1 MKKLIAVG
9 ILSILTTSV
18 SFAATNYFYQPFDT
32 NYMMNQDIR
41 KVTSVKNYTM
51 NLDSNKI
58 KIPAGVEIKARL
70 QTISDESKLIYG
82 QNVTAIL
89 EEEFNYKDSLILPIG
104 TILEGNVIKKHEK
117 SSEIFMQPPGNRH
130 PGDFGAVLF
139 FAVYRAQAFH
149 LWALCLCQLAADQPS
164 CGPLDCHQ
172 TGQPLV

>member
-9 ILSILTTSV
+9 ILSILTTST

-51 NLDSNKI
+51 NLDSDKI

-117 SSEIFMQPPGNRH
+117 SSEILTIRFNQIKTLSNEIIPINGVLKSNISGNIVVELTQP
-130 PGDFGAVLF
+130 
-139 FAVYRAQAFH
+139 VYINKF
-149 LWALCLCQLAADQPS
+149 
-164 CGPLDCHQ
+164 
-172 TGQPLV
+172 

>member
-9 ILSILTTSV
+9 ILSILTTST

-51 NLDSNKI
+51 NLDSDKI

-117 SSEIFMQPPGNRH
+117 SSEILTIRFNQIKTLSNEIIPINGVLKSNISGNIVVELTQP
-130 PGDFGAVLF
+130 
-139 FAVYRAQAFH
+139 VYINK
-149 LWALCLCQLAADQPS
+149 L
-164 CGPLDCHQ
+164 
-172 TGQPLV
+172 

>member
-1 MKKLIAVG
+1 MKKLIAVE
-9 ILSILTTSV
+9 ILSMLTTSI
-18 SFAATNYFYQPFDT
+18 SSATTNYFYQPFDT
-32 NYMMNQDIR
+32 NYMMTQDIR

-70 QTISDESKLIYG
+70 QTISDESKLVYG

-117 SSEIFMQPPGNRH
+117 SSEILTIRFNQIKTLSNEIIPINGVLKSNISGNIVVELTQP
-130 PGDFGAVLF
+130 
-139 FAVYRAQAFH
+139 VYINKF
-149 LWALCLCQLAADQPS
+149 
-164 CGPLDCHQ
+164 
-172 TGQPLV
+172 

>member
-9 ILSILTTSV
+9 ILSMLTTST

-51 NLDSNKI
+51 NLDSDKI

-117 SSEIFMQPPGNRH
+117 SSEILTIRFNQIKTLSNEIIPINGVLKSNISGNIVVELTQP
-130 PGDFGAVLF
+130 
-139 FAVYRAQAFH
+139 VYINKF
-149 LWALCLCQLAADQPS
+149 
-164 CGPLDCHQ
+164 
-172 TGQPLV
+172 

>member
-9 ILSILTTSV
+9 ILSMLTTST

-51 NLDSNKI
+51 NLDSGKI

-117 SSEIFMQPPGNRH
+117 SSEILTIRFNQIKTLSNEIIPINGVLKSNISGNIVVELTQP
-130 PGDFGAVLF
+130 
-139 FAVYRAQAFH
+139 VYINKF
-149 LWALCLCQLAADQPS
+149 
-164 CGPLDCHQ
+164 
-172 TGQPLV
+172 

>member
-9 ILSILTTSV
+9 ILSMLTTST

-51 NLDSNKI
+51 NLDLDKI

-117 SSEIFMQPPGNRH
+117 SSEILTIRFNQIKTLSNEIIPINGVLKSNISGNIVVELTQP
-130 PGDFGAVLF
+130 
-139 FAVYRAQAFH
+139 VYINKF
-149 LWALCLCQLAADQPS
+149 
-164 CGPLDCHQ
+164 
-172 TGQPLV
+172 

>member
-1 MKKLIAVG
+1 MRKLIAVG
-9 ILSILTTSV
+9 ILSMLTTST

-51 NLDSNKI
+51 NLDSDKI

-117 SSEIFMQPPGNRH
+117 SSEILTIRFNQIKTLSNEIIPINGVLKSNISGNIVVELTQP
-130 PGDFGAVLF
+130 
-139 FAVYRAQAFH
+139 VYINKF
-149 LWALCLCQLAADQPS
+149 
-164 CGPLDCHQ
+164 
-172 TGQPLV
+172 

>member
-1 MKKLIAVG
+1 MRKLIAVG
-9 ILSILTTSV
+9 ILSMLTTST

-51 NLDSNKI
+51 NLDSDKI

-117 SSEIFMQPPGNRH
+117 SSEILTIRFNQIKTLSNEIIPINGVLKSNISGNIVVALTQP
-130 PGDFGAVLF
+130 
-139 FAVYRAQAFH
+139 VYINTF
-149 LWALCLCQLAADQPS
+149 
-164 CGPLDCHQ
+164 
-172 TGQPLV
+172 

>member
-9 ILSILTTSV
+9 ILSMLTTSI

-51 NLDSNKI
+51 NLDSDKI

-117 SSEIFMQPPGNRH
+117 SSEILTIRFNQIKTLSNEIIPINGVLKSNISGNIVVELTQP
-130 PGDFGAVLF
+130 
-139 FAVYRAQAFH
+139 VYINKF
-149 LWALCLCQLAADQPS
+149 
-164 CGPLDCHQ
+164 
-172 TGQPLV
+172 

>member
-18 SFAATNYFYQPFDT
+18 SFATTNYFYQPFDT

-51 NLDSNKI
+51 NLDSDKI

-70 QTISDESKLIYG
+70 QTISDESKLVYG

-117 SSEIFMQPPGNRH
+117 SSEILTIRFNQIKTLSNEIIPINGVLKSNISGNIVVELTQP
-130 PGDFGAVLF
+130 
-139 FAVYRAQAFH
+139 VYINKF
-149 LWALCLCQLAADQPS
+149 
-164 CGPLDCHQ
+164 
-172 TGQPLV
+172 